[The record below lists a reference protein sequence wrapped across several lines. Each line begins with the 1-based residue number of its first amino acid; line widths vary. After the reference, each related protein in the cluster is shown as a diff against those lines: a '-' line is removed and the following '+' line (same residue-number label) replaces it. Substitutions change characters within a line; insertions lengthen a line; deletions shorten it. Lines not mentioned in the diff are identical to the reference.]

1 MPVTSIAST
10 PMRELHNNNNK
21 TRHMPDKDGPQD
33 GEKDGAKKMAME
45 EDQYRPFTWQ
55 KPVPSKALRTSE
67 NYMLRYKCRKRP
79 GGGKLGMMS
88 FRRCPPV
95 FRENVSTRIVCE
107 ERYYL

>member
-33 GEKDGAKKMAME
+33 GEKDGAKKVAME

-79 GGGKLGMMS
+79 GGGKDSMMS
-88 FRRCPPV
+88 FGRCPPEM
-95 FRENVSTRIVCE
+95 FQQE
-107 ERYYL
+107 